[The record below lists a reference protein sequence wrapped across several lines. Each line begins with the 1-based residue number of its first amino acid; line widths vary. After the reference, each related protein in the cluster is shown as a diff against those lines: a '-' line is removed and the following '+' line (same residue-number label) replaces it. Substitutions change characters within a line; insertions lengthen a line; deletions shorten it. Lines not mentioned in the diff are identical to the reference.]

1 MKIISIEPTPSPNTM
16 KVILNEELPMGKSNN
31 YKKEQHDGAPE
42 VIKAI
47 LTIDGVKGV
56 YHVADFLAV
65 ERNARIDWKEILP
78 KVRSAFGE
86 DTSLEKAEIK
96 SVSQHFGEVKAQVQ
110 LFKGIPLQIKLT
122 EEDSEQRFGLP
133 DFYKNAAMEA
143 QLPGDN
149 YILLRKWADFG
160 IRYGKMEQIGQEIL
174 EELLAAYP
182 EERVR
187 GLLNEAQSGN
197 VEHTEKK
204 VRTKKRI
211 SVEDFINP
219 DWRIRYQMLEQM
231 EDPTVEDLRLLEKA
245 LSDEKMSIRR
255 LATVYSGMV
264 EDKQV
269 LPLLYKAL
277 KDSSVAVRRTAGD
290 CLSDLGFEDAID
302 EMCVALK
309 DSSKLVRWRAAMY
322 LYEVGDETA
331 LSALKAAEND
341 PEFEVSLQV
350 KMAIERI
357 EGGEEAKGSVWKQMT
372 EARKN
377 D

>member
-16 KVILNEELPMGKSNN
+16 KVILNQELPMGKSNN
-31 YKKEQHDGAPE
+31 YKKNQHEGAPE

-86 DTSLEKAEIK
+86 DTSLEKAETK

-110 LFKGIPLQIKLT
+110 MFKGIPLQIKLT
-122 EEDSEQRFGLP
+122 EEDAEQRFGLP

-143 QLPGDN
+143 QMPGDN
-149 YILLRKWADFG
+149 YILLRKWVDFG

-182 EERVR
+182 EERVKN
-187 GLLNEAQSGN
+187 LLTEAQNGIA
-197 VEHTEKK
+197 EQTGKR
-204 VRTKKRI
+204 VRIKHRI
-211 SVEDFINP
+211 TSEDFSNP

-231 EDPTVEDLRLLEKA
+231 EDPTIEDLPLLEKA

-255 LATVYSGMV
+255 LSTVYSGMV
-264 EDKQV
+264 KDKQV

-290 CLSDLGFEDAID
+290 CLSDLGFEDAINA
-302 EMCVALK
+302 MCEALK

-322 LYEVGDETA
+322 LYEVGDE
-331 LSALKAAEND
+331 SALVALEAAEND

-372 EARKN
+372 EAREN

>member
-16 KVILNEELPMGKSNN
+16 KVILNQELAMGKSNN
-31 YKKEQHDGAPE
+31 YKKDQHEGAPE
-42 VIKAI
+42 VIKSI
-47 LTIDGVKGV
+47 LAIDGVKGV

-65 ERNARIDWKEILP
+65 ERNARVDWKEILP

-86 DTSLEKAEIK
+86 EVSLDKGETK

-110 LFKGIPLQIKLT
+110 MFKGIPLQIKLT
-122 EEDSEQRFGLP
+122 EEDAEQRFGLP

-143 QLPGDN
+143 QMPGDN

-160 IRYGKMEQIGQEIL
+160 IRYGSMEQIGQEIL

-182 EERVR
+182 VERVKS
-187 GLLNEAQSGN
+187 LLSDAQKENEGQ
-197 VEHTEKK
+197 TEKR
-204 VRTKKRI
+204 VRTKRKI
-211 SVEDFINP
+211 SVDDFSNP

-231 EDPTVEDLRLLEKA
+231 EDPTIEDLPLLERA
-245 LSDEKMSIRR
+245 LNDEKMSIRR

-277 KDSSVAVRRTAGD
+277 KDSFVAVRRTAGD
-290 CLSDLGFEDAID
+290 CLSDLGFEDAIA
-302 EMCVALK
+302 EMCKALK

-322 LYEVGDETA
+322 LFEVGDEKA
-331 LSALKAAEND
+331 LPALKEAEND

>member
-110 LFKGIPLQIKLT
+110 MFKGIPLQIKLT

-187 GLLNEAQSGN
+187 SLLNEAQSGN

-231 EDPTVEDLRLLEKA
+231 EDPTVEDLPLLEKA

-302 EMCVALK
+302 EMCAALK

>member
-110 LFKGIPLQIKLT
+110 MFKGIPLQIKLT

-187 GLLNEAQSGN
+187 SLLNEAQSGN

-231 EDPTVEDLRLLEKA
+231 EDPTVEDLPLLEKA

-357 EGGEEAKGSVWKQMT
+357 EGGKEAKGSVWKQMT